1 MPRKGL
7 SEEIKEKIVTMYK
20 KGISHK
26 EISNLI
32 GVSIGSISKT
42 IKEQVESGTLTP
54 KRNGSFGKTKVHW
67 GKGKYIKK
75 GYNPN
80 RKLNQEQENE
90 LLNDYFIKNM
100 TYKQVM
106 AKYNV
111 WQTTIKR
118 IVDNAVKLGLY
129 ERKGKGYIPKVKR
142 YVENEKGEWNLWWH

>member
-7 SEEIKEKIVTMYK
+7 RDELKEKIVAMYK

-32 GVSIGSISKT
+32 GVSISAITKT
-42 IKEQVESGTLTP
+42 IKEQVERGTLTP
-54 KRNGSFGKTKVHW
+54 KRVKSFGKTKVCW

-80 RKLNQEQENE
+80 RKLSQEQENE

-106 AKYNV
+106 AKYKV

-129 ERKGKGYIPKVKR
+129 ERKGKGYIPKAKR
-142 YVENEKGEWNLWWH
+142 YIESKKGE